1 MRFAL
6 KADTN
11 FANSLFSGF
20 KIWVVGGETV
30 KVIHLISGGDTGGA
44 KTHVLTLL
52 ENLRKQNI
60 DAELLCIMEGI
71 FTVEAREK
79 GIPVTVIPQEKR
91 WDISVIKKILTYI
104 NESGCDLVH
113 CHGARANYIALFIM
127 NKVKVPMITTLHSDY
142 KLDFKGN
149 AHKQMIYTPIN
160 AFALRRFGN
169 ILAVTEAFKN
179 MLVKRGFKAE
189 RLHVI
194 YNGIDFNR
202 ELKAVP
208 PSEFMEKAGLFY
220 DNSKKYVGIAAR
232 MYAVKGVEVFL
243 GAAKL
248 LAENHKDTVF
258 LVLGDGEMMG
268 ECKRFVEENNLT
280 EQVKLLGQIQ
290 GEELMNSYYSFVDIN
305 TLTSY
310 SESFPYALLEGARYA
325 RATVATAVGGI
336 PEMIKDGETGY
347 LAPSGN
353 CQVLAEKIEKLLND
367 DSLRHKIGNN
377 FYEDAKER
385 FSVERM
391 AATHMDIYKAIIN
404 KEK

>member
-1 MRFAL
+1 M
-6 KADTN
+6 
-11 FANSLFSGF
+11 
-20 KIWVVGGETV
+20 KI
-30 KVIHLISGGDTGGA
+30 IHLISGGDTGGA

-71 FTVEAREK
+71 FTKEAREK
-79 GIPVTVIPQEKR
+79 GIPVTVIPQAKR
-91 WDISVIKKILTYI
+91 WDIGVIKKILAYI

-127 NKVKVPMITTLHSDY
+127 NKVKAPMITTLHSDY

-149 AHKQMIYTPIN
+149 ARKQMIYTPIN

-169 ILAVTEAFKN
+169 ILTVTEAFKN
-179 MLVKRGFKAE
+179 MLVKRGFKAD

-194 YNGIDFNR
+194 YNGVDFNR
-202 ELKAVP
+202 ELKAAA
-208 PSEFMEKAGLFY
+208 PSEFMEKSGLFY

-243 GAAKL
+243 GAAKI
-248 LAENHKDTVF
+248 LAPKHKDTVF
-258 LVLGDGEMMG
+258 LVLGDGDMMP
-268 ECKRFVEENNLT
+268 ECKRFVEENHLT
-280 EQVKLLGQIQ
+280 DQVKLLGQIQ

-310 SESFPYALLEGARYA
+310 SESFPYALLEGARYG

-336 PEMIKDGETGY
+336 PEMIRDGETGF

-353 CQVLAEKIEKLLND
+353 CEVLAEKIGSLLDD

-385 FSVERM
+385 FSVESM
-391 AATHMDIYKAIIN
+391 AKTHTDIYKAIIN